1 VRAGCKTKVGK
12 VTHTSIPS
20 KVEGSKLGGTRA
32 QRGRG
37 SFVRTVV
44 AVDDTKV
51 IALEYITTR
60 VTRIDA
66 SRDLE
71 VNIRATGGGPNWTSR
86 IRVYEIRSDLT
97 IDMVRYA

>member
-1 VRAGCKTKVGK
+1 MRAGCKTKAGK

-20 KVEGSKLGGTRA
+20 KVEGSKLRGARVR
-32 QRGRG
+32 RGRG

-51 IALEYITTR
+51 IAREYITTR
-60 VTRIDA
+60 ITRIDA

-71 VNIRATGGGPNWTSR
+71 VNIRATGGGQTGLPEYGFMR
-86 IRVYEIRSDLT
+86 FAAI
-97 IDMVRYA
+97 